1 MPEARRGLMQ
11 RFEAYRPPKA
21 ALGWC
26 CILSVVATITIGF
39 VWGGWVTEGTATEM
53 SNRAAEGASAKLAA
67 AICAAQFD
75 NDPAAT
81 VQRAALNKLD
91 TWQRADFITKGGW
104 ARLPGM
110 KDSVAGAADL
120 CAERVALPTEKTA
133 GTSG

>member
-1 MPEARRGLMQ
+1 MPASRPGLIR
-11 RFEAYRPPKA
+11 RFEAYRPSKA

-39 VWGGWVTEGTATEM
+39 VWGGWVTGGTAAEM
-53 SNRAAEGASAKLAA
+53 SNKAAEGASAKLAA

-75 NDPAAT
+75 NDPAVT

-104 ARLPGM
+104 ASLPGM
-110 KDSVAGAADL
+110 KDPVIGAADL
-120 CAERVALPTEKTA
+120 CAEQVALPTEKTT

>member
-1 MPEARRGLMQ
+1 MQ
-11 RFEAYRPPKA
+11 RFEAYRPSKA

-26 CILSVVATITIGF
+26 CILSVVATIVVGF
-39 VWGGWVTEGTATEM
+39 VWGGWVTGGTATEM
-53 SNRAAEGASAKLAA
+53 SNKAAEGASAKLAA

-75 NDPAAT
+75 HDPAAT

-104 ARLPGM
+104 ATLPGM
-110 KDSVAGAADL
+110 KDAVAGAADL
-120 CAERVALPTEKTA
+120 CAEQVALPTEKTA